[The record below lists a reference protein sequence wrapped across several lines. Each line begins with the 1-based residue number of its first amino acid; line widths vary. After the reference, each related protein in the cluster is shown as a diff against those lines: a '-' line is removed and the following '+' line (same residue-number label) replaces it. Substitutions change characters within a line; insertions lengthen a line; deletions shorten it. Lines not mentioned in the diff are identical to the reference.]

1 MVAKIFLVMGEMI
14 RADIKRAHAMDF
26 GCSNHASAEHPKY
39 VSLKS
44 PGLTWT
50 LELIS
55 GALDFFYPSH
65 ARDILNSNTVFSL
78 KQTQSRFVTSYQVKI
93 VLDVLNLLT
102 GVIIFVVLVLKVSF

>member
-55 GALDFFYPSH
+55 GALEFFYPSH
-65 ARDILNSNTVFSL
+65 AQDILHSNKVFSL
-78 KQTQSRFVTSYQVKI
+78 IKLIFFGIISGENSVGCFE
-93 VLDVLNLLT
+93 LT
-102 GVIIFVVLVLKVSF
+102 HRSDHLRCTGS

>member
-55 GALDFFYPSH
+55 GALEFFLSFPCSRYSP
-65 ARDILNSNTVFSL
+65 L
-78 KQTQSRFVTSYQVKI
+78 KQ
-93 VLDVLNLLT
+93 
-102 GVIIFVVLVLKVSF
+102 GIFFDQTHLFWHHIR